1 MFTSN
6 VENRENPISS
16 PGQPLHC
23 DAEPLQSFFP
33 ARPQWDGHHLCLSLS
48 LSYVLSCEVRSDKK
62 NRKNLLL
69 NSNQQ
74 DWHLAKEVSGG
85 CLTLIRRELFCLE
98 VEESHPGKHE
108 NREKDALHGAKGI
121 LML

>member
-1 MFTSN
+1 MF
-6 VENRENPISS
+6 V
-16 PGQPLHC
+16 
-23 DAEPLQSFFP
+23 FVFV
-33 ARPQWDGHHLCLSLS
+33 
-48 LSYVLSCEVRSDKK
+48 YVCYCAILYTI
-62 NRKNLLL
+62 LL

-85 CLTLIRRELFCLE
+85 CLTLIRRKLFCLE

-108 NREKDALHGAKGI
+108 NREKDVLHGATGI